1 LVTVA
6 STPSSSYKRS
16 QLSVDIDDP
25 QRDGGG
31 GDLPPTPSNFSIY
44 PSLRGRLYRENN
56 MIKCVGEWAMTDSAH
71 GLAGQTSEFEFK
83 LATSA
88 SASASLFPVSGKYVG
103 WFHLKQPMKPPLK
116 IEDKELNIVFTK
128 SVEDERNHDVTG
140 TGINKFGKFSLYG
153 TFEIS
158 TGKLQMYR
166 VYLPKPLKPATAHTP
181 KAVKPPK
188 TPTSTPRPGRP
199 SSHGASAG
207 AGGTAHVAP
216 SPREVGQRVRKPSA
230 VLTGTFETPVSTP
243 TPTSGHKRQLIEH
256 YDTSPPVSSVT
267 QITSS
272 GRVHR
277 APPFNAKC
285 KEILKELSKHPLSVY
300 FNDPVDPV
308 KLNIPDY
315 FTIVKEPMD
324 FTSIK
329 NNFEEHVYTS
339 HEQYAEHM
347 RLVFRNAIAY
357 NVRRDNPVHIAA
369 RELSDQF
376 EERYRVMVSQL
387 ANSVI
392 SYDEPILPPPKK
404 SVGRA
409 RGSKGG
415 RGGNG
420 PREFALDG
428 SAQAMRMMQQKML
441 EMEAEINSLRT
452 AVRQSD
458 IRATL
463 GHQMSVSLLFLLF
476 SQPFF

>member
-1 LVTVA
+1 VTQ
-6 STPSSSYKRS
+6 TPASSSYKKS
-16 QLSVDIDDP
+16 QLSIDIDDNSM
-25 QRDGGG
+25 RDK
-31 GDLPPTPSNFSIY
+31 DTDVTAEPTPTNFSIY
-44 PSLRGRLYRENN
+44 PSLRGRLFRENN
-56 MIKCVGEWAMTDSAH
+56 LIRCVGEWAMTDSAH

-83 LATSA
+83 LTTTATA
-88 SASASLFPVSGKYVG
+88 AASLFPVSGKYVG

-128 SVEDERNHDVTG
+128 STSDERNYDITG

-153 TFEIS
+153 SFEIS
-158 TGKLQMYR
+158 SGKLQMYR
-166 VYLPKPLKPATAHTP
+166 VYLPKPIKPVTGAHTP
-181 KAVKPPK
+181 KPVKPPR
-188 TPTSTPRPGRP
+188 TPSSTPRAGRP
-199 SSHGASAG
+199 AQSASAG
-207 AGGTAHVAP
+207 GAAAAHIAP
-216 SPREVGQRVRKPSA
+216 SPREIGQRVRKPSA

-243 TPTSGHKRQLIEH
+243 TSAHKRQMLEAP
-256 YDTSPPVSSVT
+256 DPSPPASSLT

-277 APPFNAKC
+277 APPFHAKC

-324 FTSIK
+324 FTTIK
-329 NNFEEHVYTS
+329 NNFEEHFYTS

-387 ANSVI
+387 ANSMI

-404 SVGRA
+404 SAGRG

-415 RGGNG
+415 RGSG
-420 PREFALDG
+420 PREYALDA
-428 SAQAMRMMQQKML
+428 SAQTVIMMQQKMI
-441 EMEAEINSLRT
+441 EMEAEIISLRT

-463 GHQMSVSLLFLLF
+463 GHQMSVHPPTFLLPDF
-476 SQPFF
+476 DFLVF